1 VRADWHKSESIWQAA
16 TAAFIASSLPAAAP
30 EALNWNALD
39 CGHFLQEES
48 PDDVLAELRQ
58 LLNERPET
66 LVLVSIGNFGINR

>member
-1 VRADWHKSESIWQAA
+1 
-16 TAAFIASSLPAAAP
+16 LPAAAP

-58 LLNERPET
+58 LLAESDVRHYKLVDERPET